1 MINNLS
7 KKVSQDLQSFEPK
20 LEIGASTS
28 KQICW
33 YFINIIFFKSSL
45 PFPSPLKTFLLKLFG
60 AKIGNKVR
68 FKPCINIKY
77 PWKLTIGNDCW
88 IGENVWID
96 NIDEVIIENNVCI
109 SQGAFLLTGN
119 HDYKKTTFDL
129 ITGKIILK
137 SGVWIG
143 AKAIVCPGV
152 TCFANS
158 ILTVGSIANKNLIEN
173 TIYSGNPA
181 KEIRKRFNEL

>member
-1 MINNLS
+1 MINNLT
-7 KKVSQDLQSFEPK
+7 KGVSQELKSFKPN
-20 LEIGASTS
+20 LNIGASKS
-28 KQICW
+28 KQILW
-33 YFINIIFFKSSL
+33 YFINIIFFKTSL
-45 PFPSPLKTFLLKLFG
+45 PFPSTFKTFLLTIFG
-60 AKIGNKVR
+60 AKIGKGVR
-68 FKPCINIKY
+68 FKPFINIKY
-77 PWKLTIGNDCW
+77 PWKLSIGDYCW